1 MSSPQHEPTMEEI
14 LASIRKIISED
25 APEAVPPAAPAA
37 AAEAPAPSA
46 AAADKQELLATP
58 QAPEPQDIEVLE
70 LTQEIFEV
78 PVPEPIAMTQPS
90 QPDVRPDDVVFEP
103 EPSVAPAVTED
114 EGIFSSQTRKA
125 MDDAFDS
132 IASVPEAPAPSHRE
146 PAAPLAPV
154 PGATIENVFER
165 AVRESFEPVLEKY
178 LSDNSGAV
186 IERMKPLIREWMDE
200 HFPAL
205 LEGAVRTEI
214 ERVVKARGRR

>member
-1 MSSPQHEPTMEEI
+1 MEEI

-25 APEAVPPAAPAA
+25 APEAVPPAAAA
-37 AAEAPAPSA
+37 PVAAEAPVTAPT
-46 AAADKQELLATP
+46 AADRQELLATP
-58 QAPEPQDIEVLE
+58 QAPEPHDIEVLE
-70 LTQEIFEV
+70 LTQEIFEA
-78 PVPEPIAMTQPS
+78 PEPIVMTQPS
-90 QPDVRPDDVVFEP
+90 QSDDKPDDVVFEP
-103 EPSVAPAVTED
+103 EPSVAPAMTAD

-132 IASVPEAPAPSHRE
+132 IAAVPEAPAPAHRQ
-146 PAAPLAPV
+146 PAPPLAPV